1 MLVGVVPNAPDFAHP
16 ADRRRYVPFFRA
28 RGIRY
33 EEADVGKPYDA
44 VYISIAADLGLW
56 AGYREAQR
64 AHGRAPTVIFD
75 LSDDLLSDRPGRD
88 LLRGAYYALTRRNSR
103 FDLSYKR
110 AVVRMV
116 EHSDVVLCGSDEQKA
131 ALDRLHPN
139 VVVMRDFF
147 GDDLTVRK
155 TSWALRRDGELHVL
169 WEGLSHGNLEIFRMV
184 RRVLDTVTGL
194 RVHAH
199 VVTDPRYCHVGSRL
213 WCEPTWAVLE
223 RTFRGSAV
231 RVHHY
236 SWTAQT
242 FSAIAASCD
251 IGVIPVPPNPVMQ
264 RKPENKLL
272 LLWQV
277 GLPTVATATRSY
289 ARVMRAIGE
298 ECVAATLS
306 DWGRLIGHLAADE
319 ARRARYVAAASRY
332 LESQCSAPAILQAW
346 DRILPLS
353 PQDGEAT
360 R

>member
-1 MLVGVVPNAPDFAHP
+1 MFVGVVPNAADFAHP
-16 ADRRRYVPFFRA
+16 ADRRRYIPFFRA

-33 EEADVGKPYDA
+33 EEASFGKSYDA

-56 AGYREAQR
+56 AGYRSAER
-64 AHGRAPTVIFD
+64 ARGRVPRVIFD
-75 LSDDLLSDRPGRD
+75 LSDDLLSDCKGRD
-88 LLRGAYYALTRRNSR
+88 LLRGAYYAFTRRNSR

-110 AVVRMV
+110 AVIRMIDN
-116 EHSDVVLCGSDEQKA
+116 SDIVLCGSSEQKM

-147 GDDLTVRK
+147 GDDLTTCK
-155 TSWALRRDGELHVL
+155 SAWKLRREGELHVL
-169 WEGLSHGNLEIFRMV
+169 WEGLSHGNLEIFRML
-184 RRVLDTVTGL
+184 RQVLDSVKGL

-199 VVTDPRYCHVGSRL
+199 VVTDPNYCHVGSRL

-223 RTFRGSAV
+223 REFRGSEV

-236 SWTAQT
+236 AWNAAT

-272 LLWQV
+272 LLWQI
-277 GLPTVATATRSY
+277 GLPTVTTATPSY
-289 ARVMRAIGE
+289 ARVMGAIGE
-298 ECVAATLS
+298 EFVASSLA
-306 DWGRLIGHLAADE
+306 DWPRLIATIAGNE

-332 LESQCSAPAILQAW
+332 LEGQCSAGAILQAW
-346 DRILPLS
+346 DNILSL
-353 PQDGEAT
+353 DGET
-360 R
+360 HE